1 MIADHI
7 LEQAMKRTQE
17 RQEHHEHHH
26 CKGRDTGKDRT
37 QAGEIGARL
46 LLPDLPQAGQYQ
58 QSYRCKGDHAQQL
71 AQDAQSERDTCE
83 SCPAKTAPPR
93 PERAAKERKAGEGR
107 EQEER
112 RLRIKNLLVK
122 GMSGAHSPQGLPV
135 NPFVVPIAVK
145 EEAKVVQAH
154 ASCEEEQ
161 RQCCC
166 PKEYRLPT
174 ETMDL
179 CRLACRRTIYQRT
192 A

>member
-1 MIADHI
+1 MQECTQHA
-7 LEQAMKRTQE
+7 EQR
-17 RQEHHEHHH
+17 
-26 CKGRDTGKDRT
+26 
-37 QAGEIGARL
+37 
-46 LLPDLPQAGQYQ
+46 YQ
-58 QSYRCKGDHAQQL
+58 RYA
-71 AQDAQSERDTCE
+71 ET
-83 SCPAKTAPPR
+83 TR

-174 ETMDL
+174 ETMDM
-179 CRLACRRTIYQRT
+179 CRLACRFTICIRAEIADGINSLCRPSFT
-192 A
+192 TFS